1 MVHPVFPVMGMA
13 GPMLWRGQCFENTS
27 EPLYEK
33 FKTLRGGISG
43 FILLAADPTASQ
55 VSRLTRNTLN
65 RLSAS

>member
-1 MVHPVFPVMGMA
+1 M
-13 GPMLWRGQCFENTS
+13 
-27 EPLYEK
+27 
-33 FKTLRGGISG
+33 SG